1 MATDKQ
7 FFKTLMAQHGLSLR
21 TVASMMGLGH
31 SQLSLTLSD
40 KRRMQLDEAALLAQI
55 FGVPLARVAEAAG
68 IALGRD
74 AHIPLIGCMLGNGT
88 VLQFKKKEHSPAPDG
103 LPEDVIAIQSR
114 TADSANSW
122 LDGWNFYCQPPTDKV
137 AGDALGRFCYAQVV
151 DGPIVLAT
159 VRRGYQDG
167 TYNLSGPY
175 AAESVCLEW
184 ATPVLLA
191 RS

>member
-1 MATDKQ
+1 MATDKL

-68 IALGRD
+68 IAIGRD
-74 AHIPLIGCMLGNGT
+74 ARIPLVGCMLGNGE
-88 VLQFKKKEHSPAPDG
+88 VLVFKKKEYSPAPDG
-103 LPEDVIAIQSR
+103 LPEDVVVIQAR
-114 TADSANSW
+114 TADSANAW
-122 LDGWNFYCQPPTDKV
+122 LDGWNFYCQPPVDV

-159 VRRGYQDG
+159 VRRGYQSG
-167 TYNLSGPY
+167 TFNLSGPY
-175 AAESVCLEW
+175 AAESVYLEW
-184 ATPVLLA
+184 ATPVLMA